1 MREEPKS
8 LAEWL
13 ESKGNPKHSI
23 AKGDGENMVM
33 AVEDDGDMTLYN
45 FVEKPNP
52 FGGTYF
58 WMSSGWG
65 VRKEFFPAIKN
76 FLNDETETNPHKL
89 LKFEVWEW
97 YVGGDGEYANRID
110 AFSAVSEY
118 NATILLGEFIKSGK
132 YPKGS
137 WLVYYL
143 NGEKIELD
151 TKGRI
156 PA

>member
-1 MREEPKS
+1 MEEYKS

-13 ESKGNPKHSI
+13 ESKGNPKHGI
-23 AKGDGENMVM
+23 TKGNGENMVLV
-33 AVEDDGDMTLYN
+33 VEDQYGMMLYTYTEKELPDG
-45 FVEKPNP
+45 KP
-52 FGGTYF
+52 YF

-65 VRKEFFPAIKN
+65 VRKEFFPAIKT
-76 FLNDETETNPHKL
+76 FLDEADKPEF

-97 YVGGDGEYANRID
+97 HDDEEGEYENRID
-110 AFSAVSEY
+110 IMDAVSEY
-118 NATILLGEFIKSGK
+118 HARALLRDRMRMGK

-143 NGEKIELD
+143 DGKKIELD
-151 TKGRI
+151 SKGRI